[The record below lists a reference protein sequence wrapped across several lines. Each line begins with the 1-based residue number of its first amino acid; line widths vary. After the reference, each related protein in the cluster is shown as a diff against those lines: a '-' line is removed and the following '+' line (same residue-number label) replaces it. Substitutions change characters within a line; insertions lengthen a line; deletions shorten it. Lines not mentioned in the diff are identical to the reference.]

1 MMKNSQKIFFV
12 KFFFLLP
19 TEKVFKLRQRK
30 KRAEN
35 TNMYRFLAESGS
47 DLFSPEILLFAS
59 SLQILFGF

>member
-1 MMKNSQKIFFV
+1 MMKNSSKKDFRKV
-12 KFFFLLP
+12 FFLLP
-19 TEKVFKLRQRK
+19 TKKVLKLRQRK

-47 DLFSPEILLFAS
+47 DLFSPEMLLFAS